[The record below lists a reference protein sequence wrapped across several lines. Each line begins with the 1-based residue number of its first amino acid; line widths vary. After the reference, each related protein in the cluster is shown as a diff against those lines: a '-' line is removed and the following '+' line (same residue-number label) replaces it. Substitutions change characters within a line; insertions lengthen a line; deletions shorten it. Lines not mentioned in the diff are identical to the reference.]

1 MPLLSAQQGQPEMR
15 RTNKNKYLLDD
26 VCNAKV
32 SHAART
38 GEVSRWWNLIDYQKE
53 VNIKAEN
60 IQ

>member
-1 MPLLSAQQGQPEMR
+1 MFVWC
-15 RTNKNKYLLDD
+15 K
-26 VCNAKV
+26 AKV

-38 GEVSRWWNLIDYQKE
+38 GEMSRWWNLIDYQKE